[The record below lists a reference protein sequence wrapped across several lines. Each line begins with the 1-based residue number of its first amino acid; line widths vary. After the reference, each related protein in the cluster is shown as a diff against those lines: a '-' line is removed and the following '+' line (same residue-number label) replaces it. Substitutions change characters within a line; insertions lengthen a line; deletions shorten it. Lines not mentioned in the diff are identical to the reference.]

1 MSNIIK
7 YKEYYGSVEF
17 SGEDECFYGK
27 IIGIDDLVTFEGNSV
42 EELKKAFE
50 EAVDDYLI
58 TCKEFGK
65 ETDKSY
71 KGNFNVRIAPEL
83 HKMAVLIAKSQGKSL
98 NSFVE
103 EAIRQKVGNR

>member
-58 TCKEFGK
+58 TCKELGK